1 MARYRRKLDGL
12 LTLPLAV
19 LVVAVVLPF
28 TTFAVASWLMGW
40 QLQPVLSASMTPT
53 FPVGSLLVVG
63 PIDPSEVRPGMAITF
78 DDPGQPGRMVTHR
91 VIATAPGERLAFET
105 QGDASAHAD
114 PFPVPARSVRGEVLW
129 HVPGLGHAVHA
140 LRWPTGFV
148 LLVVVPGLALAV
160 GEVRAWRRRAAD
172 RPMHVPSISGV
183 AGRDGP

>member
-1 MARYRRKLDGL
+1 MAPHRPKRDGL

-28 TTFAVASWLMGW
+28 ATFAVASWLMGW

-105 QGDASAHAD
+105 QGDASTHAD

-148 LLVVVPGLALAV
+148 LLVVLPGLALAF
-160 GEVRAWRRRAAD
+160 GELRAWRRRAAD
-172 RPMHVPSISGV
+172 RQLPIRAVSGLPS
-183 AGRDGP
+183 RDGP